1 MRRLASLAV
10 LPLVLAALTAVA
22 AAPAQASCVAS
33 VSWGARMYVI
43 APGTIAVP
51 PAARA
56 RALHG
61 TIPPCRDAVAVDAA
75 GQPLPMPEEP
85 AQPVRLRR
93 GRSIDPRIGVLYGG
107 ALYVT
112 VACSDQLAETVPAP
126 TRLPARCGR

>member
-1 MRRLASLAV
+1 MRRLAPLAV
-10 LPLVLAALTAVA
+10 LPLALAALTA
-22 AAPAQASCVAS
+22 AAPAHASCIAS
-33 VSWGARMYVI
+33 VSWGARTYVI

-51 PAARA
+51 PAAPA

-93 GRSIDPRIGVLYGG
+93 ARSIDPRVGVLYGG
-107 ALYVT
+107 DLYVT

-126 TRLPARCGR
+126 TRLPTRCGR